1 MLPVD
6 NFPAWSCKVAAAR
19 HQGNENLI
27 VVCMNNYDDNIII
40 LDHKGTPGDISDDEY
55 RIFSA
60 IRDSAGQLSE
70 FARINNIVEDPVTGQ
85 MLLSTI
91 ERHLFSIRVRN
102 SQTGICPA
110 GLCVLTV
117 GKPVTSSPMH
127 VM

>member
-1 MLPVD
+1 
-6 NFPAWSCKVAAAR
+6 
-19 HQGNENLI
+19 
-27 VVCMNNYDDNIII
+27 MNNYDDNIII

-91 ERHLFSIRVRN
+91 EKTLVFNPRSELADGS
-102 SQTGICPA
+102 
-110 GLCVLTV
+110 
-117 GKPVTSSPMH
+117 
-127 VM
+127 